1 MRLRPFVAAILLLAQ
16 AAHADDQV
24 RTVQEELRRRNV
36 YFGDVDGRRTP
47 ELEEAM
53 KRYQKRKRLPVRG
66 TDDRETLESLGV
78 VAPSPEAP
86 PPQQLNWPEEPVLRS
101 DAVINVNYEA
111 TRISEETGIAPEAV
125 GAAPPPAPES
135 TSRRRGKSP
144 KTRGAQASTAPSAVA
159 TRTAA
164 RSSAPLPPQQPES
177 TRRTPRRSAER
188 TQAIEPAEIREFVSN
203 YVKAVGRDNVEEELE
218 FYADNVDYYQ
228 NGTIDRRI
236 IERTLRDYYKRW
248 PDRKYRLGRTVEY
261 ARSPRTGL
269 IAVTFQVEFD
279 LRSRGKKVR
288 GQTENRFV
296 INAAT
301 ADPRIIS
308 IQEQRVRR

>member
-1 MRLRPFVAAILLLAQ
+1 
-16 AAHADDQV
+16 
-24 RTVQEELRRRNV
+24 
-36 YFGDVDGRRTP
+36 
-47 ELEEAM
+47 
-53 KRYQKRKRLPVRG
+53 
-66 TDDRETLESLGV
+66 
-78 VAPSPEAP
+78 
-86 PPQQLNWPEEPVLRS
+86 
-101 DAVINVNYEA
+101 
-111 TRISEETGIAPEAV
+111 
-125 GAAPPPAPES
+125 
-135 TSRRRGKSP
+135 
-144 KTRGAQASTAPSAVA
+144 
-159 TRTAA
+159 
-164 RSSAPLPPQQPES
+164 
-177 TRRTPRRSAER
+177 
-188 TQAIEPAEIREFVSN
+188 VSN